1 MKNIVIRE
9 KSRKMSRGGY
19 DAPRSNRRITLDGGQ
34 LFSGYIYIYIY
45 KKTDYRKPRIKLF
58 LFKVVGQSMSRRDLL
73 LLASWEIG
81 SLLSVHFK
89 KSIAARKLID

>member
-34 LFSGYIYIYIY
+34 LFSGYIYIYIRRPITGNRGSSCS
-45 KKTDYRKPRIKLF
+45 KWSDRLCRGEIFFCWLPGKLD
-58 LFKVVGQSMSRRDLL
+58 RYY
-73 LLASWEIG
+73 
-81 SLLSVHFK
+81 
-89 KSIAARKLID
+89 